1 VSAPFRQRGALHS
14 WQLHFG
20 PNMTPMVD
28 VVMVILIFF
37 MASTALVGPE
47 WLLRVGLAPDD
58 ATPAGFDLGP
68 AQLTL
73 ALDASGGAVYFTGL
87 GVQVASLEQLD
98 PAARAAAQ
106 ALGTAIARTRIT
118 ITAGPTVPYEAVV
131 HAHDRL
137 TAAGF
142 EHVAIR

>member
-1 VSAPFRQRGALHS
+1 VSGFKQRGAQHS

-58 ATPAGFDLGP
+58 REPSGFQLGP
-68 AQLTL
+68 ADLRLEL
-73 ALDASGGAVYFTGL
+73 AIEGGVVVFTGL
-87 GVQVASLEQLD
+87 GAKAQPLGGLD
-98 PAARAAAQ
+98 AVVTSSAAA
-106 ALGTAIARTRIT
+106 LGPGIGQTRIT
-118 ITAGPTVPYEAVV
+118 IEAAGAVPYEAVIRV
-131 HAHDRL
+131 HDRL
-137 TAAGF
+137 RAAGF
-142 EHVAIR
+142 ERVAIR